1 MVGIWCFIDTFLNT
15 DDLNQLAS
23 STLIG
28 EYYLGCY
35 AADIRPP
42 NITENCC
49 WIWNTDEDGKSGTH
63 WIGVWRCKKD
73 FIFFDSYGK
82 NLSFYKREYWKS
94 FAKELGCEF
103 KLYSTVQRQS
113 IISKT
118 CSVWVL
124 LFLFE
129 QAQVEKKKI
138 SNLLAVTPAEH
149 LDDLVVNE
157 VALKNVAFKLF
168 KEITKV
174 YTSKCVKKRGIQGCC
189 TYLTLVRKRQ
199 NGK

>member
-1 MVGIWCFIDTFLNT
+1 
-15 DDLNQLAS
+15 
-23 STLIG
+23 
-28 EYYLGCY
+28 
-35 AADIRPP
+35 
-42 NITENCC
+42 
-49 WIWNTDEDGKSGTH
+49 
-63 WIGVWRCKKD
+63 VWRCKKN

-103 KLYSTVQRQS
+103 KLYSTIQCQS
-113 IISKT
+113 AISKT
-118 CSVWVL
+118 CGVWVL

-129 QAQVEKKKI
+129 QAQIEKKKI
-138 SNLLAVTPAEH
+138 SNLLAVTPVEH

-168 KEITKV
+168 KGITEV
-174 YTSKCVKKRGIQGCC
+174 YTSKCVKKKGTRGCC
-189 TYLTLVRKRQ
+189 NYITLVRKQQ